1 MSQTSEAL
9 PFAPAALN
17 MGDRVAR
24 MWADLREMADTL
36 YGSDHDLWTLTRL
49 PDRHPQARTTRR
61 LLRCWFGLVQDPIS
75 GVWLWM
81 GEHKAGVPSHHMVDV
96 TTAAEECEQDDQG

>member
-1 MSQTSEAL
+1 MSEASETV
-9 PFAPAALN
+9 PFAPPTLD
-17 MGDRVAR
+17 MGEKVAR

-49 PDRHPQARTTRR
+49 PDWHPQAQATRR

-75 GVWLWM
+75 GTWLWM
-81 GEHKAGVPSHHMVDV
+81 KETKGDVPSHGRAGAA
-96 TTAAEECEQDDQG
+96 TAAEERERHDQG